1 MSEKKEPV
9 ELSND
14 NKETK
19 DKESTGR
26 GKGKGGGRGRGRGG
40 RGQGKSRKVDPA
52 YQEAMSKAEYQLL
65 EESTWTADDL
75 NNAIEEKRYVINS
88 RTGRPYRDISWTVST
103 TKESDEIKID
113 GYTFSR
119 DRFFRN
125 PSFRQR
131 LEEFY
136 TKRNLEFRMKP
147 VYPRQRSSETR
158 RSALKWVMT
167 FNF

>member
-19 DKESTGR
+19 DKEST
-26 GKGKGGGRGRGRGG
+26 GRGRGRGG

>member
-9 ELSND
+9 ELSNG

-26 GKGKGGGRGRGRGG
+26 GNGKGGGRGRGG

-75 NNAIEEKRYVINS
+75 NNAIEEKRY
-88 RTGRPYRDISWTVST
+88 
-103 TKESDEIKID
+103 
-113 GYTFSR
+113 
-119 DRFFRN
+119 
-125 PSFRQR
+125 
-131 LEEFY
+131 
-136 TKRNLEFRMKP
+136 
-147 VYPRQRSSETR
+147 
-158 RSALKWVMT
+158 AAA
-167 FNF
+167 